1 MLSRERITVF
11 TQVFSDKSSP
21 LTLPEFVFQGKG
33 TRIKFNQ
40 PKGTKVI
47 GHQRHHIRFTQCFT
61 RSPIYQIDTTC
72 SRKVIMASLFQTTIQ
87 FTLQTNLEKPY
98 WQSQLLSVVES
109 LETSSAII
117 FMFSFFRRK
126 STKNQR
132 QLMIEMLPK
141 DPNKIPSPSRD
152 DIMKILSDV
161 WNSLD
166 KL

>member
-1 MLSRERITVF
+1 MPFHRNESASQKILSFTGETTFVKENYMLSRERITVF

-72 SRKVIMASLFQTTIQ
+72 SRKVIMASLF
-87 FTLQTNLEKPY
+87 
-98 WQSQLLSVVES
+98 
-109 LETSSAII
+109 
-117 FMFSFFRRK
+117 
-126 STKNQR
+126 
-132 QLMIEMLPK
+132 
-141 DPNKIPSPSRD
+141 
-152 DIMKILSDV
+152 
-161 WNSLD
+161 
-166 KL
+166 